1 MKNQEEKCF
10 RDGKE
15 IAMKKL
21 KKAVTQDMVDEKI
34 IPLLDIINQS
44 EKFYTSSSCAGRIL
58 LLQIPEIG
66 DKKNAKFLG
75 KWHRIIEPQELL
87 STVEKAE
94 KGQLW
99 LLAQS
104 PIIHIT
110 AKTSL
115 DAEKMLKTAI
125 SCGFKNSN
133 LKSIGKKIVLEI
145 CSTERLD
152 APIGKDA
159 ILFCN
164 DEHLN
169 LLIDISND
177 VVEKSNLKL
186 AKLQKELKKKI

>member
-10 RDGKE
+10 LDGKE
-15 IAMKKL
+15 TAMKKL
-21 KKAVTQDMVDEKI
+21 KKAITEDMVDEKI
-34 IPLLDIINQS
+34 LPMLNIINQS
-44 EKFYTSSSCAGRIL
+44 ENFYTSSSCAGRIL

-66 DKKNAKFLG
+66 DKKNATFLG
-75 KWHRIIEPQELL
+75 KWHRTIESQELL
-87 STVEKAE
+87 SALRKAK

-152 APIGKDA
+152 TPIGKNA

-164 DEHLN
+164 EEHLS

-177 VVEKSNLKL
+177 VIKKSNLKL
-186 AKLQKELKKKI
+186 AK

>member
-1 MKNQEEKCF
+1 MKNQQEKCF
-10 RDGKE
+10 FDGKE
-15 IAMKKL
+15 TAMKKL
-21 KKAVTQDMVDEKI
+21 KKALTQDMVDEKI
-34 IPLLDIINQS
+34 ISLLDIINQS
-44 EKFYTSSSCAGRIL
+44 DEFYTSSSCAGRIV

-66 DKKNAKFLG
+66 DKKNAMFLG
-75 KWHRIIEPQELL
+75 KWHRTIESPELL
-87 STVEKAE
+87 SAVKKAK

-133 LKSIGKKIVLEI
+133 LKSIGKKTVLEI

-152 APIGKDA
+152 APIGKNA
-159 ILFCN
+159 TLFCN
-164 DEHLN
+164 DEHLT

-177 VVEKSNLKL
+177 VIKKSNFKL

>member
-1 MKNQEEKCF
+1 MTNEKEF
-10 RDGKE
+10 LDGKKSA
-15 IAMKKL
+15 IAKL
-21 KKAVTQDMVDEKI
+21 KKALNEDMVDEKI
-34 IPLLDIINQS
+34 LYLLDIINQS
-44 EKFYTSSSCAGRIL
+44 EKFYTSSSCAGRTV

-66 DKKNAKFLG
+66 DKKNATFLG
-75 KWHRIIEPQELL
+75 KWHRTIESSELL
-87 STVEKAE
+87 VAVKKAK

-110 AKTSL
+110 TKTSL
-115 DAEKMLKTAI
+115 DAENMLKTAI

-152 APIGKDA
+152 APVGKNA

-164 DEHLN
+164 DEHLD

-177 VVEKSNLKL
+177 VIKKSNLKL
-186 AKLQKELKKKI
+186 DKLQKELKKKI